1 MSVRRLHVRCMA
13 LDVGERRTGVAVGEQ
28 IARPLTVLRR
38 RSKAEDFALIASL
51 VREEG
56 VDRLVVGLPLDM
68 DGSVGFQAQ
77 RVTRYAQHLED
88 ALGAAGLD
96 VDLVL
101 WDERLTTEE
110 AEHVASTSRRG
121 RNRKDIDA
129 VAAAVILQS
138 YLNERARG
146 CAHGLHET
154 ETS

>member
-1 MSVRRLHVRCMA
+1 VRCMA
-13 LDVGERRTGVAVGEQ
+13 LDVGERRTGVAVGER
-28 IARPLTVLRR
+28 IARPLTVLKR
-38 RSKAEDFALIASL
+38 RSKAEDFAQIARL

-77 RVTRYAQHLED
+77 RVTRYAQQLED
-88 ALGAAGLD
+88 ALGAVGLD

-110 AEHVASTSRRG
+110 AERVASTSRQG

-138 YLNERARG
+138 YLNECARESM
-146 CAHGLHET
+146 HGLHET
-154 ETS
+154 ETL